1 MKVKLEQRG
10 RRNRIKYFLLDVTRA
25 LFDAGRGRSKH
36 ADMQE
41 SYERYETRE
50 TTAIYSYS
58 TFARYET
65 VMAKFAD
72 FLRDEMGVKY
82 ERDFRRLSEDEVY
95 YCIDRYFE
103 KQVEERELA
112 QNTLEIHVSA
122 LYKVIG
128 GIKPGIR
135 EFFTPENRERWRN
148 GIPQGDNDR
157 YNNPEKI
164 IENLRKID
172 ETSYVVA
179 QLQRLTGA
187 RIGDVKRIQIDEA
200 HHRVFIEGSK
210 GGRDRFIYYD
220 RFEEDF
226 EKVKEYKEKLDKILE
241 EKKFS
246 EIREDKY
253 YDDLRRACRKA
264 QEPYK
269 ASHPFRYEWAQTK
282 YETIKDWPKEEQ
294 IEYYR
299 RILEERGKSEE
310 KIKEAIESVS
320 KRDLVAVAI
329 ISEELGH
336 SRIDISMHY
345 LKLKGK

>member
-1 MKVKLEQRG
+1 MKVKPEMRG
-10 RRNRIKYFLLDVTRA
+10 RRNRIKYFLLDVTKS

-58 TFARYET
+58 TFNRYQT

-72 FLRDEMGVKY
+72 YLRDEMNVKY

-95 YCIDRYFE
+95 YCIDQFFQKE
-103 KQVEERELA
+103 VESGLA
-112 QNTLEIHVSA
+112 QNTLEIHISA
-122 LYKVIG
+122 IHKVIG
-128 GIKPGIR
+128 EIKPGIR
-135 EFFTPENRERWRN
+135 EYFTAEARERWRD
-148 GIPQGDNDR
+148 GVPAGDNDR

-172 ETSYVVA
+172 ETSYLIA
-179 QLQRLTGA
+179 ELQRLTGS
-187 RIGDVKRIQIDEA
+187 RVGDVKKIELDEKDQK
-200 HHRVFIEGSK
+200 VIIKGSK
-210 GGRDRFIYYD
+210 GGRDRYIHYD

-226 EKVKEYKEKLDKILE
+226 EKVKEYKEKLDRILE

-264 QEPYK
+264 QEPYR
-269 ASHPFRYEWAQTK
+269 ASHPFRYEFAQSR
-282 YETIKDWPKEEQ
+282 YEEIKEWDKQDQ

-299 RILEERGKSEE
+299 RILEERNKSEKE
-310 KIKEAIESVS
+310 IKEAMESVI
-320 KRDLVAVAI
+320 KRDVVDVAI
-329 ISEELGH
+329 VSEELGH